1 MLALVLVAVVAALF
15 GATGASSTYF
25 LALIV
30 PITLGVS
37 TSEAFYT
44 ALLPRFTRR
53 TRPPRA
59 LLYSSL
65 RIAAALV
72 LAGTAVY
79 VAILV
84 AVSPDRLSVWL
95 AFSPLIAT
103 TGLNGVYA
111 AFLTA
116 ERRYAL
122 AILRVPLGTAIA
134 LVITALVLPFWE
146 STTALA
152 VAVSA
157 GQLATLALLAVQAHG
172 APTGD
177 TTERITARSLFSS
190 SAAVFVST
198 LLGGQLVLVVERFLA
213 NGLVAGAVALLAYA
227 RGIALLPVMFAQAV
241 GSGVFPAAAERFKAL
256 ERDSLTR
263 LAVNAMRL
271 SMLAGLVSTAY
282 VVICRRELVQIAFE
296 RRAFTAADTATT
308 ATLVGILAVALTG
321 ASLTASGARTL
332 FALGRRREV
341 LVVSAA
347 ALALYVVAAVVL
359 RRVLRAER
367 TGFGLPGRV
376 HGGRSRPRGG
386 PRPPARDQ
394 PGARGAGVGGRARRA
409 GRGFHRRSTRR
420 LGSVRRGTP
429 GLCGSARNGDCS
441 RARRP
446 RCPRRRRPVRPRAR
460 VLARRAG
467 AYFSRW
473 KRMIEFRKNRTA
485 KTTVSRVRFF
495 STMWVPPCEAGVN
508 PMPPRPVSRPECMRM
523 STTSVKLTITWKMA
537 SIARVTGP
545 G

>member
-53 TRPPRA
+53 TLPPRE
-59 LLYSSL
+59 LLHSSL
-65 RIAAALV
+65 RIAAAIV

-79 VAILV
+79 IGILV
-84 AVSPDRLSVWL
+84 AASPARLSVWL

-116 ERRYAL
+116 ERRYTL
-122 AILRVPLGTAIA
+122 AIMRVPLGTGIA
-134 LVITALVLPFWE
+134 LAVAAIVLPFWE

-152 VAVSA
+152 IAVSA
-157 GQLATLALLAVQAHG
+157 GQLATLALLAVQARG
-172 APTGD
+172 APAGD
-177 TTERITARSLFSS
+177 GSERITASSLFSS

-241 GSGVFPAAAERFKAL
+241 GSGVFPAAAERYKAL
-256 ERDSLTR
+256 QRESLTR

-271 SMLAGLVSTAY
+271 SVLAGLVSTAY
-282 VVICRRELVQIAFE
+282 VVICRRELVQVAFE
-296 RRAFTAADTATT
+296 RRAFTAEDAATT
-308 ATLVGILAVALTG
+308 ATLVGILAAALTG
-321 ASLTASGARTL
+321 ASITADGARTL

-341 LVVSAA
+341 LVVSVG

-359 RRVLRAER
+359 REAYGLNGLATAFPIAATAGGVALAIVL
-367 TGFGLPGRV
+367 V
-376 HGGRSRPRGG
+376 
-386 PRPPARDQ
+386 
-394 PGARGAGVGGRARRA
+394 
-409 GRGFHRRSTRR
+409 RR
-420 LGSVRRGTP
+420 LGIGMGRVAREWIAAPVALACAFTVGALAVWLPFGGPHPGFAAALGTAVAVGLGGLAVLGVAIRFARGLEYSLLERALT
-429 GLCGSARNGDCS
+429 SAGGRG
-441 RARRP
+441 
-446 RCPRRRRPVRPRAR
+446 
-460 VLARRAG
+460 
-467 AYFSRW
+467 
-473 KRMIEFRKNRTA
+473 
-485 KTTVSRVRFF
+485 
-495 STMWVPPCEAGVN
+495 
-508 PMPPRPVSRPECMRM
+508 
-523 STTSVKLTITWKMA
+523 
-537 SIARVTGP
+537 
-545 G
+545 